1 MSDPTSISPV
11 RTVFEY
17 RLPVRVEVVDGLVC
31 SVTVMDSGP
40 IRDAVLVEGE
50 PDGLADAVAQA
61 SDGQPWPSWDYGG

>member
-1 MSDPTSISPV
+1 MRAGGELLDP
-11 RTVFEY
+11 
-17 RLPVRVEVVDGLVC
+17 GLLFPA
-31 SVTVMDSGP
+31 GP